1 MIDNINKLLF
11 LDIETV
17 GLHRDRDSLYIEN
30 RNLCDVWDE
39 SGYDYFKRHYPE
51 DSELSSNEMFTK
63 RAGLLAEFGKIVCIS
78 VGFVLGNGETKL
90 DSFVGEEKEILIK
103 CGDLLNRVDKLGF
116 LICGHN
122 VKNFDLPYIA
132 KRMVIN
138 NISVPSIIP
147 NYKIKPWE
155 SRVLDTKEVWNFN
168 SYRGLSSLELVCAS
182 LGIPNPKDNEVNG
195 ANMHSFYYDNGGG
208 GTEHF
213 GKFLEKIKT
222 YCEEDV
228 KSLINFV
235 KKINK

>member
-17 GLHRDRDSLYIEN
+17 GLYYDLDDLHHQSPQLYK
-30 RNLCDVWDE
+30 VWED
-39 SGYDYFKRHYPE
+39 SGYEYFKRQYPE
-51 DSELSSNEMFTK
+51 DSELTSDNMFMK

-78 VGFVLGNGETKL
+78 VGFVLENGNTKL
-90 DSFVGEEKEILIK
+90 DSFIGTEKEILTN
-103 CGDLLNRVDKLGF
+103 CSTLLNRVDKLGF

-122 VKNFDLPYIA
+122 VKNFDLPYIG

-138 NISVPSIIP
+138 GITVPGIVP

-195 ANMHSFYYDNGGG
+195 ANLHSFYYDVKSS
-208 GTEHF
+208 E
-213 GKFLEKIKT
+213 KDKIEKIKD
-222 YCEEDV
+222 YCEKDV
-228 KSLINFV
+228 LSLIKFV
-235 KKINK
+235 QKIK

>member
-17 GLHRDRDSLYIEN
+17 GLYYDLDDLHHQSPQLHK
-30 RNLCDVWDE
+30 VWED
-39 SGYDYFKRHYPE
+39 SGYEYFKRQYPE
-51 DSELSSNEMFTK
+51 DSELTSDDMFMK

-78 VGFVLGNGETKL
+78 VGFVLENGDTKL
-90 DSFVGEEKEILIK
+90 DSFIGNEQEILTK
-103 CGDLLNRVDKLGF
+103 CSALLNRVDKLGF

-122 VKNFDLPYIA
+122 VKNFDLPYIG

-138 NISVPSIIP
+138 NIKVPNMIP

-195 ANMHSFYYDNGGG
+195 ANLHSFYYDG
-208 GTEHF
+208 ESSEK
-213 GKFLEKIKT
+213 GKIEKIKD
-222 YCEEDV
+222 YCEKDV
-228 KSLINFV
+228 LSLIKFV
-235 KKINK
+235 QKIK

>member
-17 GLHRDRDSLYIEN
+17 GLYYDLDDLYHESPQ
-30 RNLCDVWDE
+30 LHKVWED
-39 SGYDYFKRHYPE
+39 SGYEYFKRQYPE
-51 DSELSSNEMFTK
+51 DSELTSDDMFMK

-78 VGFVLGNGETKL
+78 VGFVLENGDTKL
-90 DSFVGEEKEILIK
+90 DSFVGDEKEILTK
-103 CGDLLNRVDKLGF
+103 CSTLLNRVDKLGF

-122 VKNFDLPYIA
+122 VKNFDLPYMG

-138 NISVPSIIP
+138 GISVPDIIP

-182 LGIPNPKDNEVNG
+182 LEIPNPKDNEVNG
-195 ANMHSFYYDNGGG
+195 AKSSF
-208 GTEHF
+208 
-213 GKFLEKIKT
+213 FL
-222 YCEEDV
+222 
-228 KSLINFV
+228 L
-235 KKINK
+235 

>member
-17 GLHRDRDSLYIEN
+17 GLYDNIDDLNRQSPQLYK
-30 RNLCDVWDE
+30 VWED
-39 SGYDYFKRHYPE
+39 SGYEYFKRHYPE
-51 DSELSSNEMFTK
+51 DSELTSDDMFIK

-78 VGFVLGNGETKL
+78 VGFVLDNGETKL
-90 DSFVGEEKEILIK
+90 DSFIGEEKEILST

-122 VKNFDLPYIA
+122 VKNFDLPYIG
-132 KRMVIN
+132 KRMVVN
-138 NISVPSIIP
+138 NIAVPSIVP

-182 LGIPNPKDNEVNG
+182 LGISNPKDNEVNG
-195 ANMHSFYYDNGGG
+195 ANLHSFYYNNKLDQ
-208 GTEHF
+208 EE
-213 GKFLEKIKT
+213 KMEKIKK
-222 YCEEDV
+222 YCEEDI

-235 KKINK
+235 KKIKSI

>member
-1 MIDNINKLLF
+1 MIENINKLLF

-17 GLHRDRDSLYIEN
+17 GLYYDLDDLHHQSPQLHK
-30 RNLCDVWDE
+30 VWED
-39 SGYDYFKRHYPE
+39 SGYEYFKRQYPE
-51 DSELSSNEMFTK
+51 DSELTSDDMFMK

-78 VGFVLGNGETKL
+78 VGFVLDNGETKL
-90 DSFVGEEKEILIK
+90 DSFIGTEKEILTK
-103 CGDLLNRVDKLGF
+103 CFTLLNRVDKLGF

-122 VKNFDLPYIA
+122 VKNFDLPYIG

-138 NISVPSIIP
+138 GIKTPDIIP

-195 ANMHSFYYDNGGG
+195 ANLHSFYYND
-208 GTEHF
+208 ESSE
-213 GKFLEKIKT
+213 KDKIEKIKN
-222 YCEEDV
+222 YCEKDV
-228 KSLINFV
+228 LSLIKFV
-235 KKINK
+235 QKITN

>member
-17 GLHRDRDSLYIEN
+17 GAYQDLDDLYSEDKQ
-30 RNLCDVWDE
+30 LYKVWED
-39 SGYDYFKRHYPE
+39 SGYEYFKRQYPE
-51 DSELSSNEMFTK
+51 DSELSSNDVFSK
-63 RAGLLAEFGKIVCIS
+63 RAGLLAEFGKIVCVS
-78 VGFVLGNGETKL
+78 VGFVLDSGETKL
-90 DSFVGEEKEILIK
+90 DSFTGNEKEILTK
-103 CGDLLNRVDKLGF
+103 CSSLLNRVDNLGF

-122 VKNFDLPYIA
+122 IKNFDLPYIG

-138 NISVPSIIP
+138 NIAVPSIIP

-195 ANMHSFYYDNGGG
+195 ANLHSFYYD
-208 GTEHF
+208 
-213 GKFLEKIKT
+213 KRDLEKIKK

>member
-17 GLHRDRDSLYIEN
+17 GGYDDLDDLYSQDPQ
-30 RNLCDVWDE
+30 LSKVWE
-39 SGYDYFKRHYPE
+39 SSGYEYFKRQYPE
-51 DSELSSNEMFTK
+51 DATLSSNEVFIK
-63 RAGLLAEFGKIVCIS
+63 RAGLLAEFGKIICIS
-78 VGFVLGNGETKL
+78 VGFVLENGDTKL
-90 DSFVGEEKEILIK
+90 DSFIGEEKDILTK

-122 VKNFDLPYIA
+122 VKNFDLPYIG

-138 NISVPSIIP
+138 NVQLPNIIP

-155 SRVLDTKEVWNFN
+155 SKVVDTKEVWNFN

-195 ANMHSFYYDNGGG
+195 ANMHSYYYDNGDI
-208 GTEHF
+208 
-213 GKFLEKIKT
+213 EKIKN

>member
-17 GLHRDRDSLYIEN
+17 GLYDDLDDLNHQSPQLYT
-30 RNLCDVWDE
+30 VWED
-39 SGYDYFKRHYPE
+39 SGYEYFKRHYPE
-51 DSELSSNEMFTK
+51 DSNLTSNEMFSK
-63 RAGLLAEFGKIVCIS
+63 RAGLLAEFGKIVCVS
-78 VGFVLGNGETKL
+78 VGFVLESGETKL
-90 DSFVGEEKEILIK
+90 DSFTGEEKEILTN
-103 CGDLLNRVDKLGF
+103 CSNLLNRVDKLGF

-122 VKNFDLPYIA
+122 VKNFDLPYIG
-132 KRMVIN
+132 KRMTIN
-138 NISVPSIIP
+138 GIGVPDIVP

-195 ANMHSFYYDNGGG
+195 ANLHSFYYGDNLNMK
-208 GTEHF
+208 E
-213 GKFLEKIKT
+213 KLEKIKN

-228 KSLINFV
+228 LSLIKFV
-235 KKINK
+235 QKIK

>member
-17 GLHRDRDSLYIEN
+17 GLYYDIDDLYHQSPQ
-30 RNLCDVWDE
+30 LHKVWVD
-39 SGYDYFKRHYPE
+39 SGYEYFKRQYPE
-51 DSELSSNEMFTK
+51 DSELTSDDMFMK

-78 VGFVLGNGETKL
+78 VGFVLDNGDTKL
-90 DSFVGEEKEILIK
+90 DSFVGGEEEILTK
-103 CGDLLNRVDKLGF
+103 CSTLLNRVDKLGF

-132 KRMVIN
+132 KRMLIN
-138 NISVPSIIP
+138 NIVIPNIVP

-155 SRVLDTKEVWNFN
+155 SKVVDTKEVWNFN

-195 ANMHSFYYDNGGG
+195 ANLHSFYYDN
-208 GTEHF
+208 ESSEK
-213 GKFLEKIKT
+213 GKIEKIKD
-222 YCEEDV
+222 YCEKDV
-228 KSLINFV
+228 LSLIKFV
-235 KKINK
+235 QKIK